1 MNHQYRLGDGCTI
14 THGYAFSGMVESD
27 DPSLP
32 IVVNIGNFKYDGG
45 FRFQSTKVQRPTE
58 SYPEKFQLKPGDVLL
73 VMTCQTPGGEILGIP
88 GRIPNDGSQYLHNQ
102 RLGKVVVHRPD
113 QLDLRYLYYLFLSK
127 PFNAHLVATATGSKI
142 LHTAPSRIE
151 SFQWEKPSLEAQ
163 NRIASILSAYDDLI
177 ENNTKRIKVLEEMA
191 RSLYREWFVHY
202 RFPGHE
208 KVKLVDSALGKVPE
222 GWRVTQLDEVAT
234 INARSI
240 RRNHEPDVIDYV
252 DISSVAKGTI
262 HGSQRFAFADAPG
275 RARRLVSHGDTIW
288 SMVRPNLKAL
298 AYIVEPPAS
307 MFVST
312 GFAVLS
318 PQGIPASFL
327 YLTTTTDEFADYLM
341 GRARGAA
348 YPAVNTEDFEH
359 APLLV
364 PSRSILKKMDTIIE
378 PMLLPKLISGEIE
391 VDAAGPG

>member
-1 MNHQYRLGDGCTI
+1 M
-14 THGYAFSGMVESD
+14 
-27 DPSLP
+27 
-32 IVVNIGNFKYDGG
+32 
-45 FRFQSTKVQRPTE
+45 
-58 SYPEKFQLKPGDVLL
+58 
-73 VMTCQTPGGEILGIP
+73 GIP

-208 KVKLVDSALGKVPE
+208 SVKMVDSALGKVPE
-222 GWRVTQLDEVAT
+222 GWKPFRLGALVDDVRDSIDPSEIESDTPYFGLEHLPR
-234 INARSI
+234 RSI
-240 RRNHEPDVIDYV
+240 ALGEWGTASDVQSTKLRVQVGDILFGKIRPYFHKVGVTPV
-252 DISSVAKGTI
+252 DAVCSS
-262 HGSQRFAFADAPG
+262 
-275 RARRLVSHGDTIW
+275 DTIVLRIKSPLNFGVVLCCVSSDEFVQHATQTSQGTKMPRANW
-288 SMVRPNLKAL
+288 EILRQYPVA
-298 AYIVEPPAS
+298 IPPAS
-307 MFVST
+307 ILTKFNDAIHSQVEMVQRL
-312 GFAVLS
+312 VLKNRV
-318 PQGIPASFL
+318 L
-327 YLTTTTDEFADYLM
+327 RRTRD
-341 GRARGAA
+341 
-348 YPAVNTEDFEH
+348 
-359 APLLV
+359 
-364 PSRSILKKMDTIIE
+364 
-378 PMLLPKLISGEIE
+378 MLLPKLISGEIE